1 VISVKKEK
9 KKMLKGIP
17 KVLTPEML
25 KILDEMGH
33 DDEIVIVDA
42 HFPAESMGKR
52 VIQYPCIDAPEMV
65 KAILQVFPLD
75 SYVSE
80 PIKVMQIVPSDL
92 EKGMKRPAMWDEV
105 LSFANDMESFEVKLG
120 DYERFEFYEHTKTA
134 YAVIQ
139 TGEERQ
145 YGNFMLRKGVVLG
158 GK

>member
-1 VISVKKEK
+1 
-9 KKMLKGIP
+9 MLKGIP

-33 DDEIVIVDA
+33 DDEIVVVDA
-42 HFPAESMGKR
+42 HFPAESMGRR

-65 KAILQVFPLD
+65 KAILHVFPLD
-75 SYVSE
+75 SYVEES
-80 PIKVMQIVPSDL
+80 IKVMQIVPSDL
-92 EKGMKRPAMWDEV
+92 DKGMKRPEMWDEV
-105 LSFANDMESFEVKLG
+105 LKYANEMEKFEVKLG
-120 DYERFEFYEHTKTA
+120 EYERFAFYEHTREA

-158 GK
+158 EDIVR